1 MELTQES
8 VDEPKC
14 KTITIQTPVYCM
26 RCYHSLC
33 IPQCGISKSC
43 EITESENSDES
54 DSDDDHDSVSLS
66 PIFREDPEDVEYQVL
81 EEVDDWF
88 QQNLLRIWHASVEKD
103 VVVDIS
109 NYLFGE
115 WLEDDYCEEYD
126 LPEIRDLVKRVV
138 AYYFAAEIHMPP
150 RQGGVPIPLS
160 PLRKLIIA
168 NKLRILDAA
177 PSSAQKTQEW
187 YETRYGLLT
196 ASNVWKTLGTEAQQN
211 QLIVEKCIP
220 FDKFK
225 EDCAR
230 HGNLSA
236 DNPMAWGQKYEAV
249 TAMIYEAKNG
259 TKLGEYGCIVHSKWR
274 FLGASPD
281 GINVDPESDLYGRMV
296 EIKNIVNR
304 DIDGVPLDAYWVQM
318 QLQMEVCD
326 LDECD
331 FVETRIKKFA
341 NREELLSSANPLR
354 GLVVTFVPRIH
365 IGAEMKQQETAF
377 AKKQFYEYFIV
388 ESGNIDQEAT
398 LDKWVQDKRTEHSA
412 YVMSD
417 CEYWGVDQYSCVL
430 VKRNRA
436 WFDAAIP
443 YMERIWRIIE
453 TERVTGC
460 EHRAP
465 KKREPKVVVPA
476 VTVNKLAEQDDGQF
490 RCLFF
495 APELDD
501 SA

>member
-1 MELTQES
+1 
-8 VDEPKC
+8 
-14 KTITIQTPVYCM
+14 
-26 RCYHSLC
+26 
-33 IPQCGISKSC
+33 
-43 EITESENSDES
+43 
-54 DSDDDHDSVSLS
+54 
-66 PIFREDPEDVEYQVL
+66 
-81 EEVDDWF
+81 
-88 QQNLLRIWHASVEKD
+88 
-103 VVVDIS
+103 
-109 NYLFGE
+109 
-115 WLEDDYCEEYD
+115 
-126 LPEIRDLVKRVV
+126 
-138 AYYFAAEIHMPP
+138 
-150 RQGGVPIPLS
+150 
-160 PLRKLIIA
+160 
-168 NKLRILDAA
+168 
-177 PSSAQKTQEW
+177 
-187 YETRYGLLT
+187 
-196 ASNVWKTLGTEAQQN
+196 
-211 QLIVEKCIP
+211 
-220 FDKFK
+220 
-225 EDCAR
+225 
-230 HGNLSA
+230 
-236 DNPMAWGQKYEAV
+236 MAWGQKYEAV

-259 TKLGEYGCIVHSKWR
+259 TKLGEYGCIVHPKWR

-341 NREELLSSANPLR
+341 NRDELLSSANPLR

-388 ESGNIDQEAT
+388 ESGNIYQEAT

-490 RCLFF
+490 RRSFF